1 MQNIKVPKTPQYGIV
16 DDDGVLWKA
25 TNPGKFVT
33 KPRDD
38 VETIWDA
45 LTTSVKAHGA
55 LKAAGWREVISREME
70 PQGDKTFE
78 KLVLGPYNWLT
89 YDEYF
94 SRVESLG
101 AAFVKRAG
109 LKAGD
114 HVVIF
119 AETQKEWLMSAY
131 ACWRQNLVVA
141 TAYATLGEDGA
152 KFAIRQTGAKM
163 VITDAKLLPIVEA
176 VSSSCPDLKHVVTIG
191 KDAAQSSGSRLVV
204 TSWDDMVKEDASSV
218 PPTPPAATDTALIM
232 YTSGTTGL
240 PKGVLISH
248 GNFMAGVAGTHQ
260 ALGSFMEQAVDDV
273 YLAYLPLAHIMEMM
287 VEVTNMS
294 WGVAI
299 GYGSPHTLTNTG
311 VKLAAGQTGDAPL
324 LQPTVMVFAPAVL
337 DKVYSAIQT
346 KVSKASPLV
355 QKLFHMGLATGVRNF
370 NAGGVGAG
378 PIFNTLVFK
387 KIQALLGGRV
397 RAMITGSAPLSAD
410 VQKFVQTVFNCPV
423 RQGYGLTETCAGS
436 VMAFLGDNSTSCVG
450 APTAAACIRL
460 RDWPEGNYLSS
471 DKDKPDIGMPRG
483 EVLIGGP
490 MVTQGYLIDPDN
502 IDEDVAK
509 KNETEYVTIEGVRY
523 FCSGDIGQ
531 INKDGNLQIIDR
543 KKDLVKLQQG
553 EYVALSKVENALKIS
568 EYVEIPMCYAHS
580 SKSFCIAL
588 ICPSVPHLQT
598 LAQSKG
604 IDASDIEG
612 LCKNKDIIA
621 EVSKSCLAA
630 CKQSKLVGFE
640 IPKKIAL
647 ISDPWTPENDML
659 TAAMKLKRQPI
670 VARHKDEIDAIYQ

>member
-1 MQNIKVPKTPQYGIV
+1 MERTVTRF
-16 DDDGVLWKA
+16 
-25 TNPGKFVT
+25 PGKKAVGQR
-33 KPRDD
+33 P
-38 VETIWDA
+38 
-45 LTTSVKAHGA
+45 LVK
-55 LKAAGWREVISREME
+55 REMVAD
-70 PQGDKTFE
+70 PADPSRKFE
-78 KLVLGPYNWLT
+78 KLTLGEYEWMT
-89 YDEYF
+89 YREYHA
-94 SRVESLG
+94 RVCAFAAGMVKATGLQPKERIVIYGETQRDWMVAAL
-101 AAFVKRAG
+101 AAF
-109 LKAGD
+109 
-114 HVVIF
+114 
-119 AETQKEWLMSAY
+119 
-131 ACWRQNLVVA
+131 RQGIAIV
-141 TAYATLGEDGA
+141 TIYATLGEEGVVHG
-152 KFAIRQTGAKM
+152 INQTKATS
-163 VITDAKLLPIVEA
+163 VVADSKLLSVLVKAAP
-176 VSSSCPDLKHVVTIG
+176 SCKQLKHVITIDATISAEDKIKLEALGVT
-191 KDAAQSSGSRLVV
+191 V
-204 TSWDDMVKEDASSV
+204 TSMDACIEAGKEA
-218 PPTPPAATDTALIM
+218 PMEPANVTSEHIAVIM